1 MDHKRPIP
9 VTALSIL
16 LILTGIIALIGSLM
30 QIPRAN
36 ALEISLASLVRLVAI
51 VAGVFML
58 TGRSWSRW
66 LCIAWFAYHII
77 LSVGHTRFE
86 LIAHCVFGIAVC
98 VILFSPGANAYF
110 ARDRIDQT

>member
-9 VTALSIL
+9 VTVLSVL
-16 LILTGIIALIGSLM
+16 LILVGIIALIGGLL
-30 QIPRAN
+30 QIPQGN
-36 ALEISLASLVRLVAI
+36 ALEITLASSIRLIAI

-58 TGRSWSRW
+58 TGRGWARW
-66 LCIAWFAYHII
+66 LCVAWFAYHII
-77 LSVGHTRFE
+77 LSVAHTRFE

-110 ARDRIDQT
+110 RSQ